1 MGEEES
7 NSTCVSLQL
16 GRRNSSMAENMQPIA
31 VHYKDEEGKDL
42 SYHKVGSNLRTDQN
56 FPYIESDEV
65 QNSGLELEWD
75 METELEELGTSSLDQ
90 YQENNF
96 TEDFQPDSFN
106 GHFKPDNFTDQ
117 ELKQPK
123 KQSHSVT
130 SSHLTISPK
139 GRFQRLQ
146 EEPEYFSHCS
156 ESGSKLTLQHF
167 CRIFKLICTCLF
179 IFILGLL
186 IGYFSKR
193 PSYLTTCCVTEE
205 ASSSETQFLADI
217 VNSITK
223 ENIERNYRH
232 IMQISVNK
240 TNTDKVKEIALLWTS
255 LGLKEVQLV
264 NYSVILDLPGA
275 TPNTITVNN
284 GQCYYPSGQTC
295 DEKSKGQEFLHSYA
309 AYSARGTLKGEIVDV
324 QYGTV
329 EDLQKI
335 KLVKPVKNSIALI
348 KLGVLPFLYKL
359 SLLEELGFGGALV
372 YIDPCDLPEGENSND
387 QFSISLNNGFEPF
400 TSDFSAKYADHGN
413 MTANLTTLL
422 VQPVTV
428 ALLRKIFKLPENTG
442 TSQCLPVKLPETENC
457 TIILKIQSVSMKK
470 EITNSFGFLRGAVLP
485 DRYVIL
491 GSPHLSVYAENNKDW
506 VSSAAILAS
515 IIESVML
522 KVKGAWRPKRTIIF
536 CSWGGTFFGNIG
548 SYKWTEEFKRL
559 LESNA
564 VAYIG
569 LQNPIHGNVSLL
581 SFSSPSLQQIT
592 TEVLKKVCSGME
604 SCYKSNVSAL
614 QMKGDADVFL
624 HQLGIPAVQFVF
636 DNVKNSE
643 TTNFI
648 SEAFFIAEEETNQ
661 KDPSFY
667 LHEYI
672 AKLTSEMILQVASEP
687 VLPFN
692 ALDVALEI
700 QKNIE
705 GDDTARMLMEKVRSL
720 RETAQLFQSNEMRPA
735 NDPKERDPIRVRIL
749 NDILQN
755 FEKNFLIQKSPIG
768 FSRNILYR
776 LDEKT
781 TRFSILQNAK
791 DLCNMQKS
799 NETLLAALQEVL
811 NCVTSAELY
820 LQEGLHVFES
830 DRTEL

>member
-1 MGEEES
+1 MGEEEA
-7 NSTCVSLQL
+7 NSTCISLQL
-16 GRRNSSMAENMQPIA
+16 GRRNSLMPESMKPIS
-31 VHYKDEEGKDL
+31 VHYREEEGKDL
-42 SYHKVGSNLRTDQN
+42 SYHKVGSDISAGPD

-65 QNSGLELEWD
+65 PSSGLELEWD
-75 METELEELGTSSLDQ
+75 METELEELGDDQ

-96 TEDFQPDSFN
+96 TEHFQPDSFN
-106 GHFKPDNFTDQ
+106 GHFKSDNFTDK
-117 ELKQPK
+117 EVKPSK
-123 KQSHSVT
+123 KPSHSVT

-146 EEPEYFSHCS
+146 EEPEYFSHCAD
-156 ESGSKLTLQHF
+156 SGSKMNSQHF
-167 CRIFKLICTCLF
+167 CRIFKLFCTFLF
-179 IFILGLL
+179 VFILGLL

-193 PSYLTTCCVTEE
+193 TFCLTTCYATED
-205 ASSSETQFLADI
+205 ASSSETQFLKDI
-217 VNSITK
+217 VDSITK
-223 ENIERNYRH
+223 QNIEKHYRY

-240 TNTDKVKEIALLWTS
+240 TNTDNVKEIALLWNS

-264 NYSVILDLPGA
+264 NYSVILDLPGS
-275 TPNTITVNN
+275 TPNTITTNN
-284 GQCYYPSGQTC
+284 GQCYYPSGQAC
-295 DEKSKGQEFLHSYA
+295 DEKTKGQQSQEFLHSYA
-309 AYSARGTLKGEIVDV
+309 AYSAKGTLKGEIVDV

-329 EDLQKI
+329 EDLQNI
-335 KLVKPVKNSIALI
+335 KLVKSVKNSIALI

-359 SLLEELGFGGALV
+359 SLLEELGFGAALV
-372 YIDPCDLPEGENSND
+372 YVDPCDHPEGEND
-387 QFSISLNNGFEPF
+387 QFIMSLNNGFEPF
-400 TSDFSAKYADHGN
+400 TSDFSAKNADHGN
-413 MTANLTTLL
+413 IPSNLTTLL

-428 ALLRKIFKLPENTG
+428 ALLRKLCKLTENTG
-442 TSQCLPVKLPETENC
+442 TDKCLPVKLPETEYC
-457 TIILKIQSVSMKK
+457 TVVLKIQSVPTKK

-491 GSPHLSVYAENNKDW
+491 GSPHISTYAESNRSW

-515 IIESVML
+515 IIESIML
-522 KVKGAWRPKRTIIF
+522 KVKGPWRPKRTIIF
-536 CSWGGTFFGNIG
+536 SSWGGTFFGNIG

-569 LQNPIHGNVSLL
+569 LQNPIRGNVSLL
-581 SFSSPSLQQIT
+581 SISSPSLQQLT

-604 SCYKSNVSAL
+604 SCYKSNVGAL
-614 QMKGDADVFL
+614 QMQGDADIFVNR
-624 HQLGIPAVQFVF
+624 LGIPAVQFVF
-636 DNVKNSE
+636 DNVKRSE

-661 KDPSFY
+661 RDPSFY

-672 AKLTSEMILQVASEP
+672 AKLTSEVILQVASEP

-700 QKNIE
+700 QKNVE
-705 GDDTARMLMEKVRSL
+705 GDDTAHMLMETARSL

-755 FEKNFLIQKSPIG
+755 LEKNFLIQKPPIG

-791 DLCNMQKS
+791 DRCNMYKS

-811 NCVTSAELY
+811 NCITSAELY
-820 LQEGLHVFES
+820 FQESLHVFET
-830 DRTEL
+830 DRTEI